1 VAHGI
6 SYNLKMARPLDTI
19 KNSKQEKL
27 GRTGLPALFNKRGD
41 IFALQGD
48 LFLPI
53 LKGSRASF
61 NQLSLPLSPPS

>member
-27 GRTGLPALFNKRGD
+27 GRTGLPALLLRGGD
-41 IFALQGD
+41 IFALQQGD

-61 NQLSLPLSPPS
+61 NQLSTSLST